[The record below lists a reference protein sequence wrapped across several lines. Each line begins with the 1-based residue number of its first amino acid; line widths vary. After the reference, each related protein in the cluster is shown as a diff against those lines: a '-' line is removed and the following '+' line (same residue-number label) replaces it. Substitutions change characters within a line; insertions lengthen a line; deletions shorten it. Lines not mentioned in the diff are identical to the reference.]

1 MTNRTK
7 GFGFFGFVAL
17 FFISLVLRPPVAA
30 IGPLLH
36 EIVLNL
42 NLSSIQTSLLAS
54 APVLCF
60 GIGAF
65 ASPAL
70 VRRFGVNRAMLV
82 VLGVLTLSS
91 ALRVLFGYTG
101 LLVGTVAA
109 GLSIAVANV
118 LLPTIVRIEF
128 PNRVPLITGAY
139 TTLLA
144 FSASFAASIA
154 VPSSAALGGW
164 AQATFIWVV
173 PAVLATVFWAP
184 KALRQ
189 EPHVPQA
196 AHAAKAERAAVLR
209 SPISWAIV
217 GFFGLQSL
225 GFYAVLGWLPTL
237 LISGGISPAAAG
249 GYLGLATAV
258 GIPAGLVLS
267 SVIGRFKSL
276 AWWAAGASSSTLL
289 GYLSLLLSLQ
299 NHSLVPFA
307 CILIG
312 LGQASTFPM
321 SLSFIGTRASTRA
334 QTTQLSAMA
343 QGWGYLLAALGTF
356 FVGFLASASGSWS
369 ISIIAL
375 VVLTGL
381 QVGVGFYSGRPG
393 VIPAE

>member
-1 MTNRTK
+1 MMAK
-7 GFGFFGFVAL
+7 SKSFGIVGFFAL
-17 FFISLVLRPPVAA
+17 VFISLVLRPPVAL
-30 IGPLLH
+30 IGPLLP
-36 EIVLNL
+36 EISFSLGLNGA
-42 NLSSIQTSLLAS
+42 QTSLLAS

-82 VLGVLTLSS
+82 VLGILTLSTGV
-91 ALRVLFGYTG
+91 RILFGYPG
-101 LLVGTVAA
+101 LLFGTVAA

-128 PNRVPLITGAY
+128 PNRVPLITGCY

-144 FSASFAASIA
+144 FSASFAAAIA
-154 VPSSAALGGW
+154 VPSSENLGGW
-164 AQATFIWVV
+164 APALLVWVV

-184 KALRQ
+184 KAVRQ
-189 EPHVPQA
+189 EPHQAQA
-196 AHAAKAERAAVLR
+196 AASAQEERSAVLR

-225 GFYAVLGWLPTL
+225 GFYAVLAWLPSL
-237 LISGGISPAAAG
+237 LISGGMNPNEAG

-258 GIPAGLVLS
+258 GVPCGLLLS
-267 SVIGRFKSL
+267 TVIGRFKSL
-276 AWWAAGASSSTLL
+276 AWWAASASTVTLV
-289 GYLSLLLSLQ
+289 GFLLLLATLQ
-299 NHSLVPFA
+299 NPNLIVPA
-307 CILIG
+307 CVLIG

-321 SLSFIGTRASTRA
+321 SLSIIGTRASTKA

-343 QGWGYLLAALGTF
+343 QGWGYLLSAAGTF
-356 FVGFLASASGSWS
+356 VIGLLADLSGLWTLSVLVLAS
-369 ISIIAL
+369 
-375 VVLTGL
+375 LTAI

-393 VIPAE
+393 VIPPK